1 MTEKKEL
8 IQKIINI
15 FETGSAKGKYEQLV
29 VYPDGIANS
38 KQITFGRCQTTEQGN
53 LLTLIEMYVENEG
66 TYCHDFIPYLDLIGH
81 TPLYEN
87 KEFKNLLVLAAKEDE
102 IMRDTQDLFFDQVYW
117 APAMAWC
124 ASQQMT
130 LDLSALVVYDSYI
143 HSGSIPMFLRKRFME
158 LPPSKGGDEK
168 AWIRA
173 YVSTRHQW
181 LKYHSRAILRKTL
194 YRTQTFINQID
205 SDNWDLAKTPI
216 LVNGVTV
223 S

>member
-1 MTEKKEL
+1 MTKKKQL
-8 IQKIINI
+8 IQKILNV
-15 FETGSAKGKYEQLV
+15 FETGKAEGKYEKLV
-29 VYPDGIANS
+29 VYSDGVANS

-53 LLTLIEMYVENEG
+53 LLTLLEMYVEHEG

-81 TPLYEN
+81 TPLHEN

-102 IMRDTQDLFFDQVYW
+102 VMRQTQDLFFDQVYW
-117 APAMAWC
+117 NPAMAWC
-124 ASQQMT
+124 ERYKMA

-143 HSGSIPMFLRKRFME
+143 HSGGVPMFLRKRFIE

-181 LKYHSRAILRKTL
+181 LKYHSRPILRKTI
-194 YRTQTFINQID
+194 YRTQTFINEIEK
-205 SDNWDLAKTPI
+205 DNWDLEKTPI
-216 LVNGVTV
+216 IANGISV